1 MSNVREIKTRVKS
14 ITLNDGVERQI
25 KFDLNAMAEL
35 EDKYGSVEAAFNALE
50 KNSIKAIRSVLWAG
64 LLHSDPT
71 LTEQQVGNL
80 IDMQCMQ
87 EIVTAMTEA
96 FGNDM
101 PEDKQ
106 APNAGQPKLIVSA
119 T

>member
-71 LTEQQVGNL
+71 LTEQQVGSL
-80 IDMQCMQ
+80 IDLDSMGDIMEQLG
-87 EIVTAMTEA
+87 ESLT
-96 FGNDM
+96 DSM
-101 PEDKQ
+101 PVDGGSS
-106 APNAGQPKLIVSA
+106 PNE
-119 T
+119 

>member
-14 ITLNDGVERQI
+14 ITLSDGVERQI

-71 LTEQQVGNL
+71 LTEQQVGSL
-80 IDMQCMQ
+80 IDLDSMGDIMEQLG
-87 EIVTAMTEA
+87 ESLT
-96 FGNDM
+96 DSM
-101 PEDKQ
+101 PVDGSSS
-106 APNAGQPKLIVSA
+106 PNE
-119 T
+119 